1 MADQL
6 YIACD
11 LGAESGRVMLGTLSN
26 GKLTLEEIHRF
37 PNGPTRVL
45 GTLRWNLLRIF
56 DELKTGLRKLA
67 ARGIKAESLSVDSWG
82 VDYAYLGKTQP
93 MLGLPFNYRDER
105 TDRTYQPTLDRATPE
120 LIFEETGIQFMSI
133 NTIYQLVSDLETQPE
148 LLQIAERFLHV
159 GDYFNYLFSG
169 VAKVDASNA
178 STSQIYN
185 PRTKTWSKAL
195 IEKLGLPAHIFPE
208 VVPAGTTLGSLLPAV
223 AAETGLPVETKVVA
237 TCSHDTGAAV
247 AAVPASGDDWA
258 YLSSGTW
265 SLIGVEL
272 PGPLINEAAA
282 KANFTNEV
290 GYNDT
295 SRFLKNIAGLWLLQE
310 CRRTWLKEGRD
321 YSYAEL
327 NQLAQE
333 AEPLRSLVNP
343 NHAPF
348 AKPDDMPAKIRAYCE
363 ATGQPAPE
371 TPGQFVRCILESLA
385 LLYSQYIGELESIT
399 GRTIRKLHIVGGG
412 SQSKML
418 NQFTAD
424 AIGLPVL
431 AGPVEATAIG
441 NILVQALGLGQLD
454 SLEAAR
460 KIVHDSFAVETF
472 TPDTESALAKSRERF
487 AVLFLRTV

>member
-37 PNGPTRVL
+37 PNGPSRVL

-56 DELKTGLRKLA
+56 DELKTGLRILA
-67 ARGIKAESLSVDSWG
+67 GRDIKPQSLSVDSWG
-82 VDYAYLGKTQP
+82 VDYVYVGKGQP

-105 TDRTYQPTLDRATPE
+105 TDRTYQPTLDQATPE

-133 NTIYQLVSDLETQPE
+133 NTIYQLVADVETQPE
-148 LLQIAERFLHV
+148 LLKLADQFLHV

-195 IEKLGLPAHIFPE
+195 IEKLGIPAHIFPE
-208 VVPAGTTLGSLLPAV
+208 VVPAGTTLGQLLPSV
-223 AAETGLPVETKVVA
+223 AEETGLPTETQVIA

-247 AAVPASGDDWA
+247 AAVPASGNDWA
-258 YLSSGTW
+258 FLSSGTW

-272 PGPLINEAAA
+272 PGPLINEAAQ

-290 GYNDT
+290 GYNNT

-310 CRRTWLKEGRD
+310 CRRAWLKQGHD
-321 YSYAEL
+321 YNYAEL
-327 NQLAQE
+327 NRLATV
-333 AEPLRSLVNP
+333 AEPLRSLLNP
-343 NHAPF
+343 NHPPF
-348 AKPDDMPAKIRAYCE
+348 SKPDDMQGKIRAYCE
-363 ATGQPAPE
+363 ATGQLAPE

-385 LLYSQYIGELESIT
+385 LLYGHYIGELEHIT

-441 NILVQALGLGQLD
+441 NVLVQALMLGHLD
-454 SLEAAR
+454 SLESAR
-460 KIVHDSFAVETF
+460 QIVHHSFAVETF
-472 TPDTESALAKSRERF
+472 TPDADSALAKSRERF
-487 AVLFLRTV
+487 AGLLQRVV